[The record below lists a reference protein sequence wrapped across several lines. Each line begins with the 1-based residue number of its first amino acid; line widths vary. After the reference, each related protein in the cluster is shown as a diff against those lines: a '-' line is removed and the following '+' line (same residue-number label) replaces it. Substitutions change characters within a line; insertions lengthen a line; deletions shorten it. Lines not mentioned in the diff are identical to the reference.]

1 VIGPLLVLIVL
12 CCVLVGA
19 AVTPAAAEGVGDHL
33 AVQRIV
39 SPGGIEAWL
48 VEEKAVPIV
57 ALEIAFEAGSRFDS
71 AEKAGLAGLMAGLL
85 DEGAGDLSSEAFKA
99 ALEDKAIRM
108 SFGASRDTVEGSLR
122 TLAPY
127 TAQAFR
133 LFALALSR
141 PRFDTAAVERVREQ
155 ILVSLA
161 QEESDPGSVASK
173 AWFADAL
180 AGHPYAR
187 PVYGTPASIKS
198 IKRAD
203 IVAAHKQAL
212 GRDRMKIA
220 VVGAIDA
227 ATLARLLDETFGG
240 LPALGPAP
248 APAPIFIPTGK
259 NIDIVKRDIPQ
270 SVVQF
275 GAPGLEVADP
285 DFIPAYVMN
294 YVLGGGGFA
303 SRLMEEIREKR
314 GLTYGISTS
323 LSILQGGGL
332 FVGGFSTRNESAGE
346 AYRLLLAEIARMA
359 KDGVSDAELMDA
371 KTYLTGSFALRFNT
385 NDKIANQLLSYQ
397 VLGYPIDYINR
408 RNDLVRAVT
417 KADVSRAAARLLKT
431 DAFVFVVVGAPQGLP
446 AAAPS
451 GAGQTP

>member
-1 VIGPLLVLIVL
+1 MLVAFILVLA
-12 CCVLVGA
+12 GA
-19 AVTPAAAEGVGDHL
+19 FIAPAGAESVGDHL
-33 AVQRIV
+33 KVQRIV

-48 VEEKAVPIV
+48 VEERAVPIV
-57 ALEIAFEAGSRFDS
+57 ALEIAFEAGSRFDPAAKS
-71 AEKAGLAGLMAGLL
+71 GLAGLMAGLL
-85 DEGAGDLSSEAFKA
+85 DEGAGSLDSAAFKA

-108 SFGASRDTVEGSLR
+108 GFGASRDTVEGSLR

-127 TAQAFR
+127 TEDAFK
-133 LFALALSR
+133 LFALALSK
-141 PRFDTAAVERVREQ
+141 PRFDKAAIERVRGQ

-161 QEESDPGSVASK
+161 QEESDPGAVASRT
-173 AWFADAL
+173 WFADAL

-198 IKRAD
+198 ITRAD
-203 IVAAHKQAL
+203 IVKAHATAL

-227 ATLARLLDETFGG
+227 ETLARLLDETFGG

-248 APAPIFIPTGK
+248 APAPIFISTEK
-259 NIDIVKRDIPQ
+259 EITIVKRDIPQ

-294 YVLGGGGFA
+294 YILGGGGFA
-303 SRLMEEIREKR
+303 SRLMDEIREKR

-332 FVGGFSTRNESAGE
+332 FVGGFSTRNESVGE

-359 KDGVSDAELMDA
+359 KEGVTDAELADA
-371 KTYLTGSFALRFNT
+371 KTYLIGSFALRFDS

-397 VLGYPIDYINR
+397 VLGYPIDYIIR

-417 KADVSRAAARLLKT
+417 KADVSRAAARLLKP

-451 GAGQTP
+451 GATP